1 MNFYNYSQSQ
11 ILIHSVAVISQQ
23 QFVYRSFFIWLPCIR
38 TLQKL
43 YLDKT
48 IIDCWFVLKS
58 FVQFQFPR
66 GVLATSKIAW
76 FSITTYS
83 RCFFLYEKFL
93 SSTQAFYW
101 WQELSEL
108 FFTLIESSFCFLS
121 DWWEPGTCSKRRNHW
136 CLVVLSST
144 GSSPAIF
151 CPHTYYFNLMM
162 TGLKCNKVN

>member
-43 YLDKT
+43 YSDKT

-83 RCFFLYEKFL
+83 RCFFSVAKVPFIHSGLL
-93 SSTQAFYW
+93 LMARALLT
-101 WQELSEL
+101 